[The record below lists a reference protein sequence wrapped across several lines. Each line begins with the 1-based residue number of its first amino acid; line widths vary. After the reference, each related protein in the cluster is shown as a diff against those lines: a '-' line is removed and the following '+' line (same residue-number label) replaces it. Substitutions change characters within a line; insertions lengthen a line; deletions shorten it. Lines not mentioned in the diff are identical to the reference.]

1 MTCKLSSLKP
11 GAPTS
16 APEGNQQTQPTIRTA
31 FNGFEAAPTV
41 GSSRRIGHCCG
52 SLGPRLGGAT
62 SRLETEL
69 GTLRPPPAVGTDAT
83 RPANCWGLCS
93 PTAHALSRSGIELD
107 LTALAP
113 PSQSVSSVTELSAA
127 PGFAHGARKHA
138 RRRRP
143 SPRVG
148 FATASSHHTWVSG
161 AVAAFC
167 VFYRQLHAFPRTTR
181 RTRASI

>member
-1 MTCKLSSLKP
+1 VRQPLRLRATNKLSQPSVLLSMALKRR
-11 GAPTS
+11 
-16 APEGNQQTQPTIRTA
+16 QQSVRPDGR
-31 FNGFEAAPTV
+31 
-41 GSSRRIGHCCG
+41 GHCCG

-62 SRLETEL
+62 SRLETKL

-113 PSQSVSSVTELSAA
+113 PSQTVGCVAELSAA

-143 SPRVG
+143 SPRIG
-148 FATASSHHTWVSG
+148 FATASSHHMWVSG

-167 VFYRQLHAFPRTTR
+167 VFCRRTHAIPRTTR